1 MQKKVQRVECVIQ
14 RNKADTHD
22 MIVMEYHYGD
32 KYPMRAY
39 LCFDHDPE
47 NFAFKKAQEWWIE
60 AAQTTPPE
68 SVEEA
73 HGRRKEI
80 RIPDSI
86 DIGIEPGS
94 KYPSIFSYKY
104 DDNKKA
110 KQLEQ
115 SEALVTSSFADDD
128 IIPF

>member
-1 MQKKVQRVECVIQ
+1 MQKKVQRIDCKIQ
-14 RNKADTHD
+14 RNKADTFD
-22 MIVMEYHYGD
+22 MLVMEYHIGD
-32 KYPMRAY
+32 RYPMKTY

-60 AAQTTPPE
+60 AANTTPPE

-73 HGRRKEI
+73 YERRKEI
-80 RIPDSI
+80 RQCDSVV
-86 DIGIEPGS
+86 IGKEPGS
-94 KYPSIFSYKY
+94 NFLSIFWYKY

-115 SEALVTSSFADDD
+115 SEALVTASFADDD
-128 IIPF
+128 IPF